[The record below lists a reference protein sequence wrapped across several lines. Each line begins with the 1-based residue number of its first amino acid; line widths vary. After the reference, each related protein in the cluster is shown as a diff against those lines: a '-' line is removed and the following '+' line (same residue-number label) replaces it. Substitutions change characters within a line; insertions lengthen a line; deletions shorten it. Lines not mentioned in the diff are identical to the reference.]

1 MGLAEGCGRRPSGAN
16 SLLRQCWS
24 GRRDSNPR
32 PQRASMAR
40 AAASRLLFAQTCAN
54 LMAYERGRVREKD
67 QETRSQA
74 WRARLIRFRPRQRQ
88 PWTSVL
94 WQPIHDVEGSEEGN
108 RPWPSQGHARPVATE
123 QRRLGGRMMAFGYR
137 YTLERQENGWWL
149 VRFPGIPEALTE
161 GETEEEARANARDCV
176 ISALE
181 GYMKAG
187 KPLPREGAG
196 HSGPDRAVLP
206 SLVTAKLAVYETM
219 RTHGWSKVK
228 LAKELGMS
236 ENSVRRLLDLH
247 HSSHMWI
254 IDEALAKMNTELSV
268 DLPKV
273 RPSGRAA

>member
-1 MGLAEGCGRRPSGAN
+1 
-16 SLLRQCWS
+16 
-24 GRRDSNPR
+24 
-32 PQRASMAR
+32 
-40 AAASRLLFAQTCAN
+40 
-54 LMAYERGRVREKD
+54 
-67 QETRSQA
+67 
-74 WRARLIRFRPRQRQ
+74 
-88 PWTSVL
+88 
-94 WQPIHDVEGSEEGN
+94 
-108 RPWPSQGHARPVATE
+108 
-123 QRRLGGRMMAFGYR
+123 MAFGYR

-161 GETEEEARANARDCV
+161 GETEEEARASARDCV

-187 KPLPREGAG
+187 KPLPREGAE

-219 RTHGWSKVK
+219 RTHGWYKVK

-254 IDEALAKMNTELSV
+254 IDEALAKMNTDLSV